1 MPDHAPGSRS
11 VRGGAADAVLRL
23 PVRLM
28 AAPAKNRTGLTYS
41 RAWILDRRLA
51 TGYGL
56 PSVETAPSLGPAGSP
71 RFSSSQNREELRLH
85 TLASIEPLRLVIEAP
100 KMGDK
105 ASTECSRALQ
115 EAEEEEEEEE
125 DHVWSY
131 MYSPKLALHL
141 HNSFARICRRR

>member
-28 AAPAKNRTGLTYS
+28 AAPAKNRTGLTYI
-41 RAWILDRRLA
+41 RAWIGDWPWAPLGRNGSESWASRL
-51 TGYGL
+51 
-56 PSVETAPSLGPAGSP
+56 P
-71 RFSSSQNREELRLH
+71 RFSSSQNREGLRLH

-100 KMGDK
+100 KVGDK

-115 EAEEEEEEEE
+115 EEEEEEEE
-125 DHVWSY
+125 DHVHVLTQ
-131 MYSPKLALHL
+131 LALHVR
-141 HNSFARICRRR
+141 NSFARLCRRR